1 MEYDDINF
9 GCLMKNVYARSI
21 LSDVIG
27 EKEMGI
33 INLEDIQV
41 DMVIASDI
49 KERSGRVLL
58 AEGSKISEKHLRV
71 FRMWGITEAD
81 IKGIE
86 KEELTANV
94 VAQLD
99 QNIFQEV
106 EIKTRE
112 RFCHVDMK
120 HPFIKELFR
129 LLTLRLVRRRSK
141 GQNDV

>member
-1 MEYDDINF
+1 
-9 GCLMKNVYARSI
+9 
-21 LSDVIG
+21 
-27 EKEMGI
+27 MGI

-41 DMVIASDI
+41 DMVLAGDI

-99 QNIFQEV
+99 QNLLR
-106 EIKTRE
+106 EIEIQTRE
-112 RFCHVDMK
+112 RFCHVDME

-129 LLTLRLVRRRSK
+129 ILALRLVRRGSK
-141 GQNDV
+141 GQNDD